1 MRRRP
6 YRDARDADRQMKFN
20 PAFVKAS
27 ARQAL
32 MLAVSLAWIAATFG
46 SAQAPAAPGD
56 VLPGVTPR
64 EFEEFRIGLEDFK
77 EIEQPS
83 EGLGPLFNGAGC
95 AACHNVPVIGGST
108 PMTEMRAGH
117 RDADGKFHV
126 VGFTTLFQMFSIP
139 DHRCQAVMPPEVNV
153 IARRMPIPLFGAGL
167 VEAIPDESILAL
179 EDPFDRDRD
188 GISGRAAVVTDQAT
202 GQRRVGR
209 FGWKAQIATLLTFSG
224 DAYTN
229 EMGITNEVFPLE
241 PLGGLSAARLRECD
255 LVKDPEDQADPRT
268 GKRSIDNFES
278 FMKFLAPL
286 SRGPITD
293 EVRAGEQVFAAI
305 GCSSCHTPSF
315 TTGANAS
322 ASLNRKHVPLFS
334 DLLLHELGTGD
345 GIEQGAAEQNEIRTP
360 ALWGL
365 RSRRPLMHDGSAPT
379 VSDAIR
385 QHGGEATAVIERYRG
400 ASDQMR
406 RALLSFLDSL

>member
-1 MRRRP
+1 MRTSGNR
-6 YRDARDADRQMKFN
+6 ALIGAAMLLL
-20 PAFVKAS
+20 S
-27 ARQAL
+27 AL
-32 MLAVSLAWIAATFG
+32 GV
-46 SAQAPAAPGD
+46 SAQLPAGAGNP
-56 VLPGVTPR
+56 LPGITPR
-64 EFEEFRIGLEDFK
+64 EFEEFRLGLDDFV

-95 AACHNVPVIGGST
+95 AACHNVPVIGGVT

-167 VEAIPDESILAL
+167 VEAVPDEQLLAL

-188 GISGRAAVVTDQAT
+188 GISGRAAIVTDVAT

-209 FGWKAQIATLLTFSG
+209 FGWKAQIATLLTFAG

-241 PLGGLSAARLRECD
+241 PLGGISQERLRECD
-255 LVKDPEDQADPRT
+255 LVKDPEDIADPRT
-268 GKRSIDNFES
+268 GKRAIDNFEA

-286 SRGPITD
+286 PRGPITE
-293 EVRAGEQVFAAI
+293 EVRAGEQVFTTI
-305 GCSSCHTPSF
+305 GCASCHVPSL

-322 ASLNRKHVPLFS
+322 AALNRKTLALFS
-334 DLLLHELGTGD
+334 DLLLHDVGTGD
-345 GIEQGAAEQNEIRTP
+345 GIEQDAALQHEIRTP

-365 RSRRPLMHDGSAPT
+365 RLRRPLLHDGSAPT

-385 QHGGEATAVIERYRG
+385 LHGGEATAVIERYRT
-400 ASDQMR
+400 ASEPMR
-406 RALLSFLDSL
+406 RALLAFLDSL

>member
-1 MRRRP
+1 
-6 YRDARDADRQMKFN
+6 MKAN
-20 PAFVKAS
+20 LTLLALGAILIAS
-27 ARQAL
+27 VL
-32 MLAVSLAWIAATFG
+32 G

-153 IARRMPIPLFGAGL
+153 IARRAPIPLFGAGL
-167 VEAIPDESILAL
+167 VEAIPDEAIIAL

-188 GISGRAAVVTDQAT
+188 GISGRAAVVTDEAT

-241 PLGGLSAARLRECD
+241 PLGGISQARLRECD
-255 LVKDPEDQADPRT
+255 LVKDPEDQVDPRT

-286 SRGPITD
+286 PRGPITD
-293 EVRAGEQVFAAI
+293 EVRAGEQVFSAI
-305 GCSSCHTPSF
+305 GCNSCHTPSL

-322 ASLNRKHVPLFS
+322 AALNRKPVPLFS

-379 VSDAIR
+379 ISDAIR
-385 QHGGEATAVIERYRG
+385 QHGGEATAVMERYRG
-400 ASDQMR
+400 ATEQMR
-406 RALLSFLDSL
+406 RALLAFLDSL